1 MNFNLVSPKGQGSTF
16 TTRFQEEIE
25 IPANAKVALNF
36 AKLTKDSRI
45 LLNEENTVDIEFIEP
60 IPFRDTAGAE
70 AYPQATTT
78 DRRITIPKGIY
89 SVKDIQQ
96 RITDGLQTTLNIGDA
111 DVGTL
116 THNLNGMYNANV
128 LSNSSTLKNKLSLN
142 TGAEL
147 GLTLQKNK
155 FWDESVITTIDNN
168 QQNRLEVRDWRH
180 GADAHQ
186 NDLIGGK
193 NGTYRKTTG
202 GSGNLDYDNYGLD
215 DLKLYHYGTNMKAW
229 ENYREGISTGVAN
242 TRATTGK
249 NNLDTDR
256 QMNNYPFIAFKTDKT
271 LEEIRED
278 NTANKRGGNF
288 VGLLSK
294 NYMVGT
300 PVAPDINTNGYVA
313 SAGRFSGNNP
323 PQTDDA
329 GEDGGYKVPICY
341 LGVEVGQNTDGGD
354 NDCWVNIYVGKNT
367 STVDSE
373 TAFPH
378 NGAPITSMSLSTSI
392 AIEDEDLGEDER
404 VYIIIFPYFK
414 ADPRKARTTEQTD
427 TTGGFIDRTTLH
439 YQVVLRSEEKGDT
452 ILHDT
457 LDDDTTIGELNGNI
471 MDGFET
477 VFARADPP
485 VVLTENQI
493 DAQIPFNIIV
503 ASKDDPAELSAG
515 LVDIKFTALPEKTA
529 NQNLFPTI
537 IDGLRFKISPELGGI
552 ISNTANNLNNTS
564 ITTNYIYPSL
574 ACEAQGF
581 FQLQAIDTLL
591 GSSVGSIWAS
601 LLKYGDLYSSGK
613 TKSYSVYIEN
623 LPLRNY
629 KNRITEVEGGQKGG
643 IKKNIL
649 KSIPLPFSQ
658 NTVRYGL
665 DRIAYYEPNNK
676 EVSILKNQEF
686 KTNSFNIEIRDMET
700 DKIATD
706 IKSAVFNFTITP

>member
-1 MNFNLVSPKGQGSTF
+1 MNFNLVSPKGKGSTF

-25 IPANAKVALNF
+25 IPADAKVALNF

-45 LLNEENTVDIEFIEP
+45 LLNEENTVDLEFIEP
-60 IPFRDTAGAE
+60 IPFRDTDGAE
-70 AYPQATTT
+70 AYPQAIST
-78 DRRITIPKGIY
+78 DRRITIPKGTY
-89 SVKDIQQ
+89 SVKDIQALITNGIQ
-96 RITDGLQTTLNIGDA
+96 RTLNIGDD
-111 DVGTL
+111 DVDTL

-147 GLTLQKNK
+147 GITFQKNK
-155 FWDESVITTIDNN
+155 FWDEDIITTIDN
-168 QQNRLEVRDWRH
+168 QTNRLLVRDWRH
-180 GADAHQ
+180 GANAHD
-186 NDLIGGK
+186 NDQIDGEV
-193 NGTYRKTTG
+193 GTYRKSNAG
-202 GSGNLDYDNYGLD
+202 WGNLDYDNYGLD

-229 ENYREGISTGVAN
+229 ENYREGISTGIAN
-242 TRATTGK
+242 TRATTGSTPK
-249 NNLDTDR
+249 DTDI
-256 QMNNYPFIAFKTDKT
+256 QMNNYPFISFKTDKT
-271 LEEIRED
+271 LEEIRQD
-278 NTANKRGGNF
+278 NTAGNRGGNF

-300 PVAPDINTNGYVA
+300 PIAPDLTTSGYVA
-313 SAGRFSGNNP
+313 TNKRFSGNNP
-323 PQTDDA
+323 PQTDDG
-329 GEDGGYKVPICY
+329 GESGGYRVPICY

-354 NDCWVNIYVGKNT
+354 NDCWINIYVGKNT
-367 STVDSE
+367 STVDSG

-378 NGAPITSMSLSTSI
+378 NGAPLTGMTNTSSTRI
-392 AIEDEDLGEDER
+392 DDDDLDEDEN
-404 VYIIIFPYFK
+404 VYIIILPYMK
-414 ADPRKARTTEQTD
+414 ADPRKARTTQQTD
-427 TTGGFIDRTTLH
+427 TSGGFIDREVLH
-439 YQVVLRSEEKGDT
+439 YQVILRSEEKGDT

-457 LDDDTTIGELNGNI
+457 IDDDTTIGELNGNI

-493 DAQIPFNIIV
+493 DAQIPFNVIV
-503 ASKDDPAELSAG
+503 ASKDNPAEDSAG
-515 LVDIKFTALPEKTA
+515 LKDIKFTALPAKKA

-537 IDGLRFKISPELGGI
+537 IDGIRFKISPELGGI
-552 ISNTANNLNNTS
+552 ISNTANNLNNLP
-564 ITTNYIYPSL
+564 IQTNYIYPSL
-574 ACEAQGF
+574 AAEAQGF

-623 LPLRNY
+623 IPLRNY
-629 KNRITEVEGGQKGG
+629 KNKITEVEGGQKGG

-649 KSIPLPFSQ
+649 KTIPLPFSQ

-676 EVSILKNQEF
+676 EVSMLKNQEF
-686 KTNSFNIEIRDMET
+686 KTNSFDIEIRDMET

-706 IKSAVFNFTITP
+706 IKSSVFNFTISP